1 MLRTMSKILSLLW
14 ALGLVSLSIGMF
26 FRKLSVSAE
35 EGPLRAI
42 DPVVAIGFLVL
53 AVLTVYERPSAII
66 FSVAIFLTCAVV
78 DGWGLMANG
87 DPRFWPGA
95 SVALFGAVFVII
107 KVCEYRSEKRA

>member
-1 MLRTMSKILSLLW
+1 MLRTMSRILSLLW
-14 ALGLVSLSIGMF
+14 ALGLVSLSISMF

-78 DGWGLMANG
+78 DGLGVIANG

-95 SVALFGAVFVII
+95 SVALFGAVYAII